1 MIIDTSVL
9 IHAWRSGE
17 RTPGWLE
24 RLVASEGLQ
33 IIEPVRLEAVRGA
46 RNPAEARR
54 AIAWLGQP
62 NRTTIDAGIW
72 SWAERTLVLLADLP
86 GGQHRGVS
94 LTDLLVAAV
103 AFKGG
108 HTVLHRDRDFDLIAS
123 VTGQPVRWFGAPA

>member
-1 MIIDTSVL
+1 MIVDTSVL

-17 RTPGWLE
+17 LALGLLE
-24 RLVASEGLQ
+24 RLVASEELQ

-46 RNPAEARR
+46 RSPAEARR
-54 AIAWLGQP
+54 TIAWLGHP
-62 NRTTIDAGIW
+62 RRTTIDAGTW
-72 SWAERTLVLLADLP
+72 SWAEWTLVRLAELP

-94 LTDLLVAAV
+94 LTDLLVAGV

-123 VTGQPVRWFGAPA
+123 VTGQSVRWFGAPA